1 MATKR
6 AYKLQE
12 FVAHGSDVN
21 CAKFGRQTSRVLITG
36 GDDQKINLW
45 AVGKPSAILS
55 LSGLTSPV
63 ESVSFD
69 SSEVMIG
76 AGAASGTIKIWD
88 IEEAKGVNQ
97 S

>member
-1 MATKR
+1 MNF
-6 AYKLQE
+6 LL
-12 FVAHGSDVN
+12 GSHLGGLDVLKSG
-21 CAKFGRQTSRVLITG
+21 CHHAPQ
-36 GDDQKINLW
+36 
-45 AVGKPSAILS
+45 S

-88 IEEAKGVNQ
+88 TEEAKGMNYSLYYFAVF
-97 S
+97 

>member
-1 MATKR
+1 MIVIGIT
-6 AYKLQE
+6 LQ
-12 FVAHGSDVN
+12 
-21 CAKFGRQTSRVLITG
+21 
-36 GDDQKINLW
+36 
-45 AVGKPSAILS
+45 S

-88 IEEAKGVNQ
+88 AEEAKGMNNIDALVNFH
-97 S
+97 

>member
-1 MATKR
+1 MCVIAFLLGSHLGGPDVPTSECR
-6 AYKLQE
+6 YSLQ
-12 FVAHGSDVN
+12 
-21 CAKFGRQTSRVLITG
+21 
-36 GDDQKINLW
+36 
-45 AVGKPSAILS
+45 S
-55 LSGLTSPV
+55 LSGLTSPA